1 MARLEIDNMQMATCL
16 TSRKPIQVSRKGETY
31 EGLSGSKHMVCKKS
45 NVRNLGDL
53 NPTQMRSAVQPKRR
67 LHIGNKESDFAIV
80 LSGRESR
87 LHGEGW
93 SRSMKHSKETNA
105 GHVGLEKHL
114 QTSLR
119 ALETKAR
126 KDEHHRFENLYVLL
140 NKWTLAQS
148 WREVNKRAAL
158 GVDKVSAHAFGA
170 NLTQELEKL
179 ESELVKGNYKAN
191 LVRRTHIPKA
201 SGGTRPLGIPTV
213 RDKLLQTTCKQ
224 ILEAIYEPKLH
235 DFRFGYRRGTGP
247 KDAIKYVAKEL
258 NFGKYGYVVEADIK
272 GYFQNINHTHLMAM
286 LAHDI
291 NDKAFLKLI
300 EKWLKAGV
308 LLEDKQ
314 VEKPQSGTPQG
325 GVISPVLANVYLH
338 YVLDLWFEKVV
349 KRQLDGE
356 SMLVAYADDFVCAF
370 RFKSDAE
377 RFMEALQRRF
387 AKFGL
392 ELAKDKTNLIKFTR
406 FEKEASGTVDFLGFS
421 LKWQATRRG
430 TDIVTHKTS
439 KKRFNT
445 SVQNIKQWI
454 KENRN
459 NRMRKLI
466 DMLNVKLKGYYNY
479 YGIAGNS
486 GMLYKMETI
495 VMRLLYKWLN
505 RRSQRKSFSLREFH
519 NKLNN
524 EYPLQKPY
532 IEAPN
537 RQMTLNFKLDA
548 IVGIYN

>member
-1 MARLEIDNMQMATCL
+1 
-16 TSRKPIQVSRKGETY
+16 
-31 EGLSGSKHMVCKKS
+31 
-45 NVRNLGDL
+45 
-53 NPTQMRSAVQPKRR
+53 
-67 LHIGNKESDFAIV
+67 
-80 LSGRESR
+80 
-87 LHGEGW
+87 
-93 SRSMKHSKETNA
+93 MKHSKKTNA

-119 ALETKAR
+119 ALEMKAR
-126 KDEHHRFENLYVLL
+126 KAGHHRFENLYRIL
-140 NKWTLAQS
+140 NKWTLADS
-148 WREVNKRAAL
+148 WNAVNKKAAS
-158 GVDKVSAHAFGA
+158 GVDKVSARAFGE
-170 NLTQELEKL
+170 NLTDELEKL
-179 ESELVKGNYKAN
+179 ESELIKGNYKAN

-201 SGGTRPLGIPTV
+201 SGGKRPLGIPTV

-247 KDAIKYVAKEL
+247 KDAIKHLAKSL
-258 NFGKYGYVVEADIK
+258 NFGKYGYVVEADIR

-300 EKWLKAGV
+300 EKWLKAGI

-314 VEKPQSGTPQG
+314 VEKPTSGTPQG

-349 KRQLDGE
+349 KKKLDGE

-370 RFKSDAE
+370 RFKADAE
-377 RFMEALQRRF
+377 RFMEALTRRF

-392 ELAKDKTNLIKFTR
+392 ELAKEKTNLIKFTR
-406 FEKEASGTVDFLGFS
+406 FDKRASDTVDFLGFS
-421 LKWQATRRG
+421 LKWQVSRNG
-430 TDIVTHKTS
+430 KDVVTHKTS
-439 KKRFNT
+439 KKRFKT

-459 NRMRKLI
+459 KRMRKLI
-466 DMLNVKLKGYYNY
+466 SMLNDKLRGYYNY
-479 YGIAGNS
+479 YGIIGNS
-486 GMLYKMETI
+486 YMLEKMATI

-505 RRSQRKSFSLREFH
+505 RRSQRRSFNWREFNTKLREH
-519 NKLNN
+519 
-524 EYPLQKPY
+524 YHLQKPY
-532 IEAPN
+532 IESQN
-537 RQMTLNFKLDA
+537 HQMMFSF
-548 IVGIYN
+548 